1 MEALYI
7 MSIFSLI
14 GFFSVI
20 GYLFWEKIQITSL
33 KNEYSELL
41 EERIT
46 HLEHYLYELEER
58 LTPIS
63 SEIKEQIIEMY
74 REGKDIMVMENS
86 LNIPKTKI
94 EMILKEYERNNRY

>member
-1 MEALYI
+1 METLYI
-7 MSIFSLI
+7 ISIFSLI

-20 GYLFWEKIQITSL
+20 CYLFWKDMQTTSL
-33 KNEYSELL
+33 KSEYLELL

-46 HLEHYLYELEER
+46 HLEYYIYELEER

-63 SEIKEQIIEMY
+63 SEIKEQIIKMY
-74 REGKDIMVMENS
+74 KEGKDIMVIENS

-94 EMILKEYERNNRY
+94 EMILREYKRNTQ

>member
-1 MEALYI
+1 LEGLYI
-7 MSIFSLI
+7 ISIFSLL
-14 GFFSVI
+14 GLLSVI
-20 GYLFWEKIQITSL
+20 GYLFWKEMQTTSM
-33 KNEYSELL
+33 KNEYIELL

-46 HLEHYLYELEER
+46 HLEQYLYDLEDR

-63 SEIKEQIIEMY
+63 NDIKERIIGMY

-86 LNIPKTKI
+86 LNLPKTKI

>member
-1 MEALYI
+1 
-7 MSIFSLI
+7 MSIFSLL

-20 GYLFWEKIQITSL
+20 GYLFWQDMQTTSL
-33 KNEYSELL
+33 KNEYLELL
-41 EERIT
+41 EERLT
-46 HLEHYLYELEER
+46 HLEHYIYELEER

-63 SEIKEQIIEMY
+63 NEIKETIIELY

-94 EMILKEYERNNRY
+94 EMILKEYEQNNRY

>member
-1 MEALYI
+1 METLYI

-14 GFFSVI
+14 GFFGVI
-20 GYLFWEKIQITSL
+20 GYLFWQDMQTNS
-33 KNEYSELL
+33 NRYEYLELL

-46 HLEHYLYELEER
+46 HLENYLYDLEEKV
-58 LTPIS
+58 TPIS
-63 SEIKEQIIEMY
+63 SDTKEKIIGMY

-94 EMILKEYERNNRY
+94 EMILKEYEQNNRY